1 MRMTRVIESRV
12 WENSRTGT
20 RASIYGAAPWVG
32 TVRPNEWSIVANGW
46 TWEMDNNTVGCGR
59 APAKTKAEAE
69 AFMAAWNGRLDDAA
83 RAGLPAMIEANRADI
98 ARATAEVA
106 EATYPAW
113 KRAAKRRL
121 TEAKARLAGCEAR
134 LATLTSI
141 AA

>member
-12 WENSRTGT
+12 WENSLTGRT
-20 RASIYGAAPWVG
+20 ASIYGAAPWVG
-32 TVRPNEWSIVANGW
+32 PRPEGWSIVSRGW
-46 TWEMDNNTVGCGR
+46 TWEMDNNTIGAGR
-59 APAKTKAEAE
+59 APAATKAEAE
-69 AFMAAWNGRLDDAA
+69 AIMAAWNGRLDAEA
-83 RAGLPAMIEANRADI
+83 RASLPAMIECNKADI